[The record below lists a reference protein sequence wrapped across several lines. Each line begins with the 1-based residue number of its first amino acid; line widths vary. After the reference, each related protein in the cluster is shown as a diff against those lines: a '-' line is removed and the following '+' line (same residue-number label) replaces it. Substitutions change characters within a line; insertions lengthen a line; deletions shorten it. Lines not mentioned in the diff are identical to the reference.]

1 MPTGKST
8 APSSVTPPDFES
20 AMERL
25 ESIVERIEST
35 RLPLNELLTNYEEGT
50 KLVKTCTDH
59 LAAAEQRIEVI
70 TRTAAGEPQA
80 ATLTARAAAPAER
93 ASKPAVKKPTATEK
107 SSDEVSL
114 F

>member
-1 MPTGKST
+1 MPTGKSIS
-8 APSSVTPPDFES
+8 ASAAPPDFES

-35 RLPLNELLTNYEEGT
+35 RLPLNELLTSYEEGT
-50 KLVKTCTDH
+50 KLVKVCTDH
-59 LAAAEQRIEVI
+59 LATAEQRIEVI
-70 TRTAAGEPQA
+70 TRTAAGEPQVA
-80 ATLTARAAAPAER
+80 ALTARAAAPTER
-93 ASKPAVKKPTATEK
+93 VPKSTAKKPTPAEK

>member
-8 APSSVTPPDFES
+8 AASVSPPDFES

-25 ESIVERIEST
+25 ESIVERIESS
-35 RLPLNELLTNYEEGT
+35 RLPLNELVTSYEEGT

-59 LAAAEQRIEVI
+59 LAAAEQRIEII
-70 TRTAAGEPQA
+70 TRTAAGEPQVA
-80 ATLTARAAAPAER
+80 ALTARAAAPAER
-93 ASKPAVKKPTATEK
+93 APKPALKKLTSAEK